1 MKIVRKFK
9 DECYGRVM
17 RKCVGLRPKLYSYE
31 YDKEVY
37 FDIDEEGDVVEVEK
51 PTSTS
56 TKRIVVA
63 NKNTGKGI
71 KNNVREALTFDDCEQ
86 RLHRL
91 TPLTKEMDSIRSD
104 RHHLYSCKVDKI
116 A

>member
-1 MKIVRKFK
+1 MSVSSKISVT
-9 DECYGRVM
+9 DGWCEN
-17 RKCVGLRPKLYSYE
+17 LYSYE

-51 PTSTS
+51 PTST
-56 TKRIVVA
+56 RIVVA

-71 KNNVREALTFDDCEQ
+71 KNNVRETLTFDDYEQ

-91 TPLTKEMDSIRSD
+91 TPLTKEMNSIQSD
-104 RHHLYSCKVDKI
+104 RHHLYSCKVVKI